1 MGPSASP
8 SLVERQKG
16 YSFPF
21 FPHES
26 LPFSE
31 IGKPDKVALTAM
43 LAGYAMHGQ
52 GKEAIEFFQMT
63 VLEGMKPDHVTF
75 ALLSACSHSGLVK
88 EGKVYRN
95 INLGKEAAENLIALN
110 PSDPRNYIMLSN
122 IYSAAGLWSD
132 ASKVRALMKTKVYT
146 RNARCSFIAHGKK
159 ICCFVVDDYSHPDS
173 DKIHKK
179 LEEIM
184 RKIQEVGFVSE
195 TESILHDVDEEVKTD
210 MINKHSEKIA
220 LAFGLLVSNADMPLV
235 IIKNLQISQD
245 CLNTAKFVSLI
256 EKCTITIRDSK
267 RFHHFSDASCSC
279 GDYW

>member
-16 YSFPF
+16 Y
-21 FPHES
+21 
-26 LPFSE
+26 
-31 IGKPDKVALTAM
+31 
-43 LAGYAMHGQ
+43 AMHGQ
-52 GKEAIEFFQMT
+52 GKEAIEFFQRT
-63 VLEGMKPDHVTF
+63 VLE
-75 ALLSACSHSGLVK
+75 
-88 EGKVYRN
+88 
-95 INLGKEAAENLIALN
+95 
-110 PSDPRNYIMLSN
+110 
-122 IYSAAGLWSD
+122 GLWSD

>member
-16 YSFPF
+16 Y
-21 FPHES
+21 
-26 LPFSE
+26 
-31 IGKPDKVALTAM
+31 
-43 LAGYAMHGQ
+43 AMHGQ
-52 GKEAIEFFQMT
+52 GKEAIEFFQRT
-63 VLEGMKPDHVTF
+63 VLE
-75 ALLSACSHSGLVK
+75 
-88 EGKVYRN
+88 
-95 INLGKEAAENLIALN
+95 
-110 PSDPRNYIMLSN
+110 
-122 IYSAAGLWSD
+122 GLWSD

-220 LAFGLLVSNADMPLV
+220 LAFGLLMHHALVV
-235 IIKNLQISQD
+235 IIG
-245 CLNTAKFVSLI
+245 
-256 EKCTITIRDSK
+256 
-267 RFHHFSDASCSC
+267 SDL
-279 GDYW
+279 